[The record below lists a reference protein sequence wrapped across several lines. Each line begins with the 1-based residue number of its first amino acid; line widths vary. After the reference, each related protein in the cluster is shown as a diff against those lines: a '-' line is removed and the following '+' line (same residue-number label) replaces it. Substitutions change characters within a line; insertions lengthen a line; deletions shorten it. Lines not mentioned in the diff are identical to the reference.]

1 MDFMVEAPRCGSN
14 FSLRYARNLTRFTD
28 FFFCWVW
35 FVLNIACALNSPVA
49 TSAGKSSM
57 CSLLPMDTRR
67 HGLLN
72 HPCGPGFMIYSSV
85 LRWLL
90 FRCLFVLPMKAVTG

>member
-14 FSLRYARNLTRFTD
+14 FSLRSARNLTRFTD
-28 FFFCWVW
+28 FFFVVS
-35 FVLNIACALNSPVA
+35 VLLLFFFPCALSSPVA

-57 CSLLPMDTRR
+57 CSLFPMETRR

-72 HPCGPGFMIYSSV
+72 HPCGAGFMIYS
-85 LRWLL
+85 
-90 FRCLFVLPMKAVTG
+90 